1 MKSVI
6 RNFISKMIAGRSD
19 DGIMITLSDPR
30 KVDFQAAMMED
41 LLMRN
46 GIDPRAITNETQLK
60 NIINQIKAAEAQ
72 RIRNIDVSGIR
83 TIEPGKVFDMEGKQI
98 PRGSDIMGG
107 KAVPGTSD
115 RERVRNE
122 MKTKYGFTDKKL
134 DEIEN
139 TPVDE
144 KMADD
149 LLREDDERII
159 KERLEKQ
166 NKDSVQNILDRK
178 NREDVYGLE
187 DYDTTNMS
195 EIQKEIIR
203 TETKLGNLNPNNP
216 GFREQAKP
224 LIDKIEALKNKM
236 REDKATGGRIGF
248 KGGADMSTV
257 ADSKGNVGAKSVN
270 VSPSGSVTTSR
281 TKGPDGPDDR
291 GNADQ
296 NFTQYLV
303 NQGYTPKE
311 INRITK
317 GPNLLQKTFNKYNS
331 LPFYAKG
338 AINTMAPVEL
348 MKLFNIGNALNTG
361 YDKITNPYYE
371 EEDLTLGGIG
381 GMATGGRIGYKLGA
395 GKKGVQALLDLVRDK
410 FGKKSI
416 TTADKA
422 PTPPKTLERDMFK
435 TAEERFNK
443 TDSDI
448 YEDSLKGL
456 EDLGAP
462 KLAERFRLKRKYP
475 GITDDLLDKI
485 LIDDNMQR
493 KAEVLATIDEV
504 FRMMEKGK
512 GTDEILDTMKN
523 VTRTKQADGGIM
535 RANFLGGGM
544 GRRGF
549 LKMLAGLGAGIGA
562 AKTGILKF
570 AGKEPVKQVAK
581 EVVQKSTT
589 TPPPYFF
596 KLAEKIK
603 KFGSDTTPTNE
614 RTIAKSL
621 KSKDGTA
628 DYILEEDMVTGDIQI
643 KKVNMERDD
652 MINDIEIMEFRKGEV
667 VQGKDGRAI
676 KTPDE
681 YDEVTES
688 ISRIYKDNFNDPDYS
703 EGIRVKE
710 VMEEVMDAPSIKKAS
725 GGIARMLGE

>member
-122 MKTKYGFTDKKL
+122 MKKKYGFTDKRL

>member
-1 MKSVI
+1 MTSKVI
-6 RNFISKMIAGRSD
+6 RNLISKMIAGRSD
-19 DGIMITLSDPR
+19 DGIMITLSDPK

-122 MKTKYGFTDKKL
+122 MKKKYGFTDERL

-166 NKDSVQNILDRK
+166 NKDSVQKILDRK

-187 DYDTTNMS
+187 DYDTKNMS
-195 EIQKEIIR
+195 DIQKEIIR
-203 TETKLGNLNPNNP
+203 TETKLGNLNPDTP
-216 GFREQAKP
+216 GFRDRAKP
-224 LIDKIEALKNKM
+224 LIDRIEALKNKM
-236 REDKATGGRIGF
+236 REDKA
-248 KGGADMSTV
+248 M
-257 ADSKGNVGAKSVN
+257 
-270 VSPSGSVTTSR
+270 
-281 TKGPDGPDDR
+281 
-291 GNADQ
+291 
-296 NFTQYLV
+296 
-303 NQGYTPKE
+303 
-311 INRITK
+311 
-317 GPNLLQKTFNKYNS
+317 
-331 LPFYAKG
+331 
-338 AINTMAPVEL
+338 
-348 MKLFNIGNALNTG
+348 
-361 YDKITNPYYE
+361 
-371 EEDLTLGGIG
+371 
-381 GMATGGRIGYKLGA
+381 GGRIGYKLGA
-395 GKKGVQALLDLVRDK
+395 GKKGVQALLNLVKDK

-422 PTPPKTLERDMFK
+422 PIPPKSLERDMFK
-435 TAEERFNK
+435 KAKERFNK

-448 YEDSLKGL
+448 YEDNLKNL

-475 GITDDLLDKI
+475 GITDDLLDEI

-504 FRMMEKGK
+504 FKMMEKGK

-535 RANFLGGGM
+535 RSAYAGGGM

-570 AGKEPVKQVAK
+570 AGKEPAKQVAK
-581 EVVQKSTT
+581 EVVKGTAGNY
-589 TPPPYFF
+589 PPPYFF
-596 KLAEKIK
+596 KLVEKIK
-603 KFGSDTTPTNE
+603 FMGDDVTKKAATKDREIVKRYKDFEMTEDVATGDIVIKKRNEGVFYDQDGIISDEYIVYKPGQADELTKGKKPPSEYEEFTVRP
-614 RTIAKSL
+614 
-621 KSKDGTA
+621 DGDGKLTDA
-628 DYILEEDMVTGDIQI
+628 EDGLDSIDEILEEVG
-643 KKVNMERDD
+643 
-652 MINDIEIMEFRKGEV
+652 
-667 VQGKDGRAI
+667 
-676 KTPDE
+676 
-681 YDEVTES
+681 
-688 ISRIYKDNFNDPDYS
+688 DPDS
-703 EGIRVKE
+703 
-710 VMEEVMDAPSIKKAS
+710 MTLKKAS